1 MALTEADLNDA
12 DHDILD
18 VLASGRATPALVRTL
33 LEEEYGR
40 ELSRQ
45 YVSQRI
51 IRLAEHGHVK
61 NVYES
66 GVYELVDD
74 PRENDSS

>member
-33 LEEEYGR
+33 LEEEFGR

-51 IRLAEHGHVK
+51 IRLAEHEHLE
-61 NVYES
+61 NVHGS
-66 GVYELVDD
+66 GVYELVTD
-74 PRENDSS
+74 PREDESS

>member
-1 MALTEADLNDA
+1 MVLTEADLNNA

-18 VLASGRATPALVRTL
+18 ILADGRATPALVRTL

-45 YVSQRI
+45 YVSQRM
-51 IRLAEHGHVK
+51 IRLAEHGHLK
-61 NVYES
+61 NVYDS
-66 GVYELVDD
+66 GVYELIDN
-74 PRENDSS
+74 PREDASS